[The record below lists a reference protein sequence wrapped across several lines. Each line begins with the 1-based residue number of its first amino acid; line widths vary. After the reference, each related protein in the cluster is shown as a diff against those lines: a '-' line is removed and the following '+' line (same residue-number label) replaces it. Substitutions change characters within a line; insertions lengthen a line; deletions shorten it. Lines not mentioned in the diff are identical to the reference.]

1 MRENWYRRVLF
12 AGMGLWIGGVLA
24 FALGVGATV
33 LSLGPWWAGVA
44 IGGVSGTV
52 GGVAG
57 GRAAYDRSM
66 HDRLHGRLGLALFVG
81 VPVAFL
87 VVVLAFFVV
96 VASPSDGIASAL
108 VAGAVLTTVGGIT
121 TLVANVP
128 LWKAA
133 VQASAAPYASWSA
146 RQPPT
151 QRRRS
156 KYAAAVLA
164 VVAVGYVA
172 LALVLDFE
180 FGTTNWWLFVAP
192 LTTVLAT
199 VENERS
205 VEVRDGGVL
214 VDSSLVA
221 WADYD
226 CFELT
231 DEALVLHRDSR
242 FFDRADRFDRED
254 VEDLDAAVAALERF
268 LARGDR

>member
-1 MRENWYRRVLF
+1 MRENWYRHVLF

-24 FALGVGATV
+24 FAFGVGAVV

-44 IGGVSGTV
+44 IGAFSGVV

-57 GRAAYDRSM
+57 GRVTYDRSV
-66 HDRLHGRLGLALFVG
+66 HDRLHGGLGLSLFVA

-121 TLVANVP
+121 AIVANAP

-151 QRRRS
+151 QRQRT
-156 KYAAAVLA
+156 KYAGVALAVLA
-164 VVAVGYVA
+164 VSYVIA
-172 LALVLDFE
+172 AFALDFE
-180 FGTTNWWLFVAP
+180 FGTTNWWLVVAP
-192 LTTVLAT
+192 LTAVLAG

-205 VEVRDGGVL
+205 VAVRDGGVL

-221 WADYD
+221 WSDYES
-226 CFELT
+226 FELT
-231 DEALVLHRDSR
+231 DEALVLNRESR
-242 FFDRADRFDRED
+242 VLDRADRFDRED
-254 VEDLDAAVAALERF
+254 VADLDAAVAALERF
-268 LARGDR
+268 LDRRAR